1 MSVTI
6 PFVMKD
12 EEFWSEV
19 LGSTEFTFSW
29 WRRVKYLGDADW
41 DKPGI
46 VELTIEDPEGEGTIT
61 KALTLADLVSAYY
74 VVVEKGYHHCGSK
87 IDIFNM
93 DECASD
99 IVLQQAMFGDV
110 IYS

>member
-19 LGSTEFTFSW
+19 LGSTEFTNEW
-29 WRRVKYLGDADW
+29 WLRVKYLDGASW
-41 DKPGI
+41 DKPGLVQLTIGDGEGNDLTRTLSLADI
-46 VELTIEDPEGEGTIT
+46 VEAY
-61 KALTLADLVSAYY
+61 KA
-74 VVVEKGYHHCGSK
+74 VVEQGYHHCGSK